1 MDLKEAK
8 RLFGGPAPPGSG
20 LIFTEREKE
29 RQKEGRKRGREKAM
43 QRVGEKQRRTARCG
57 GRDRESG
64 QT

>member
-8 RLFGGPAPPGSG
+8 GLFGGPAPPGSG

-29 RQKEGRKRGREKAM
+29 RQKEGRKRGGEKAM
-43 QRVGEKQRRTARCG
+43 QRVGEKQRRTVRCG